1 MVPDTAGYWPLA
13 YYLLLSVITLGVIM
27 LFSWL
32 FGMRHTDKF
41 TGEPYESGVATTGTA
56 RIRFDVKYYLVA
68 MFFVI
73 FDLEAAFLYVWAIS
87 VREAG
92 WTGYIEILFFAG
104 VLLSAL
110 VYLWKLGGLEWA
122 DTRRQEYDSFKRRNP
137 S

>member
-1 MVPDTAGYWPLA
+1 MAAQTPGLWTLA
-13 YYLLLSVITLGVIM
+13 YYLFLAVVTLGAIM

-32 FGMRHTDKF
+32 FGLRHTDKV

-56 RIRFDVKYYLVA
+56 RIRFDVKYYLVG

-87 VREAG
+87 VREVG
-92 WTGYIEILFFAG
+92 WAGYIEVLVFTA
-104 VLLSAL
+104 VLLAAL

-122 DTRRQEYDSFKRRNP
+122 DTRRQEYDSFKKRTP
-137 S
+137 P